1 MRPLRWG
8 SQQAQG
14 APTFLI
20 VIHSNDVSYAPRG
33 LSETQTSSFP
43 EKVKQKAVAAQC
55 LESASSKSPRTSTKL
70 TNRIPRRQKYSF
82 LLFVPVLPLLSRL
95 SKRLKKSNERIL
107 LRVCS
112 DFIRRRA
119 DEVQGAPHIGN
130 APQSCGRLSTK
141 CFHGALLPRCSAQPF
156 VCV

>member
-43 EKVKQKAVAAQC
+43 AKVKQKAVAAH
-55 LESASSKSPRTSTKL
+55 LAARTSGL
-70 TNRIPRRQKYSF
+70 PPPVQPYST
-82 LLFVPVLPLLSRL
+82 
-95 SKRLKKSNERIL
+95 
-107 LRVCS
+107 
-112 DFIRRRA
+112 
-119 DEVQGAPHIGN
+119 G
-130 APQSCGRLSTK
+130 T
-141 CFHGALLPRCSAQPF
+141 
-156 VCV
+156 